1 MAPPR
6 IAKYLLVIGIAVL
19 LAAQVAEV
27 AADRR
32 TAIVIND
39 LSQLAAGL
47 SAALTAAIGA
57 IRAQGWERTW
67 RVLLGLGTFGWSV
80 GQAVWSWYQ
89 VVSGREI
96 PSPSWADVGYLSIAP
111 FALAAL
117 VVFAR
122 HSTGGL
128 NRPAAPRLAGL
139 RLVIDGAL
147 IVASLFLITWAT
159 ALGATV
165 HQDAS
170 TPAAFITAISY
181 PITDLTLVAIV
192 FLIYTT
198 RTTGRGRLPQLAFL
212 GLGLVGLAISDSLFT
227 YYVSTGATEL
237 PIAGDLGFIAGPVCL
252 AVAAAMRPAGEPRAP
267 AHGARRSAQW
277 PALLAPYL
285 PLALATLLLAV
296 EVIGRREVDGVEVAV
311 ALVILALVVVRQ
323 AITFVAFRQQQLT
336 AAHESQAS
344 FRQVAESAVASLG
357 TSLTPAEAPLEAEI
371 SDVSQA
377 LASNVER
384 LRLLARRAEQFEAQL
399 RASGARIAAAGNAD
413 TTRGYTEMVGAL
425 RSEIK
430 EQMRSHI
437 DVLVSE
443 NGRQL
448 DGLRRSGN
456 RVEFWTFAGGVVLGT
471 LANVVVALLIH

>member
-1 MAPPR
+1 MTAP
-6 IAKYLLVIGIAVL
+6 KYLLVAGVVVL
-19 LAAQVAEV
+19 LAGQVAELFV
-27 AADRR
+27 PHRS
-32 TAIVIND
+32 AIVIND

-47 SAALTAAIGA
+47 SAVLSCGA
-57 IRAQGWERTW
+57 GAVRARSWERTW
-67 RVLLGLGTFGWSV
+67 RVLLGLGTLGWSI
-80 GQAVWSWYQ
+80 GQGIWTWYQ
-89 VVSGREI
+89 VAAGREI

-122 HSTGGL
+122 HTTGVRTRRDNGT
-128 NRPAAPRLAGL
+128 LAGL
-139 RLVIDGAL
+139 RLVLDGAL
-147 IVASLFLITWAT
+147 IVASLFLLTWAT

-165 HQDAS
+165 HQGAS
-170 TPAAFITAISY
+170 GAAAFVTAISY

-192 FLIYTT
+192 FLIYTS
-198 RTTGRGRLPQLAFL
+198 RVVGRSHLQQLAFL

-227 YYVSTGATEL
+227 YYVSTGADKL

-267 AHGARRSAQW
+267 AHGARRGAQW
-277 PALLAPYL
+277 PVLLAPYL
-285 PLALATLLLAV
+285 PLALATLLLAI
-296 EVIGRREVDGVEVAV
+296 EVIAEREVDGVEVAV
-311 ALVILALVVVRQ
+311 ALLILALVATRQ
-323 AITFVAFRQQQLT
+323 AITFRAFREQQLT
-336 AAHESQAS
+336 VATESQAS
-344 FRQVAESAVASLG
+344 FRRAAQSAVAALDG
-357 TSLTPAEAPLEAEI
+357 TLDPVDPPLEAEI
-371 SDVSQA
+371 SDVSRA

-399 RASGARIAAAGNAD
+399 KASSDRIAEAGSAD
-413 TTRGYTEMVGAL
+413 TSRGYTSMVGTL
-425 RSEIK
+425 RAEIK
-430 EQMRSHI
+430 EQMRSQI